1 MTDYVTAAQKS
12 EKPSST
18 NKSWILTSTLPRAY
32 RVPEILPPTHAPS
45 IAIESTYTALY
56 SFIIAV
62 ISLNGGSLGEQKLER
77 YLARMNADTYT
88 PIERTDKFL
97 QHLVKEGYL
106 DRMRENDG
114 GEEIVEYMVGPRGKV
129 EVGSGG
135 VAGLAREVYGY
146 GLGSIG
152 EEGLTVEE
160 RKERDEFEARLRR
173 SLGITA
179 VREEDEER
187 DERAN
192 EIRNAAGVSRR
203 SSRRANAHEE
213 ESEEEEDDHDSD

>member
-1 MTDYVTAAQKS
+1 MTAAQKT
-12 EKPSST
+12 EKPHTS

-32 RVPEILPPTHAPS
+32 RVPEILTPTRAPS
-45 IAIESTYTALY
+45 TATESTYTALY

-77 YLARMNADTYT
+77 YLARTNADTYT
-88 PIERTDKFL
+88 PIDRTDRFL
-97 QHLVKEGYL
+97 QRLCKEGYL
-106 DRMRENDG
+106 VRTRENDG

-146 GLGSIG
+146 GPGSG
-152 EEGLTVEE
+152 PGGDELTAAE
-160 RKERDEFEARLRR
+160 REQQDEFEARLKR

-179 VREEDEER
+179 VRREEEEEEK
-187 DERAN
+187 ERGEN
-192 EIRNAAGVSRR
+192 GNAEESAAVVRRR
-203 SSRRANAHEE
+203 SSRRANADEE
-213 ESEEEEDDHDSD
+213 ESEEEEEVDSD